1 MKFLISDHGSS
12 EASSTSG
19 GHHQNSGE
27 IEKQPRIWKFLWSSS
42 VISDIVLQ
50 VILKP
55 LTCVNLVWFE
65 TWYLDF
71 KPDFRANLNLKKL
84 KICFTMAQLNFSSR
98 NKLAVELICQS
109 CTLRFWKKEMN
120 AVMMNMKRLSSG
132 YQCKKCTISNFITYG
147 NNLISQ
153 LLEIFLFFCRLFN
166 YIPRESPDFDVF
178 KACSI
183 RWSSNQ
189 QYPSGHPRL
198 HQLLAHNLWN
208 LKR

>member
-1 MKFLISDHGSS
+1 VKFLISDHGSS

-71 KPDFRANLNLKKL
+71 KPDFQANPNSKKL
-84 KICFTMAQLNFSSR
+84 KICFTMAQLNFSSQ
-98 NKLAVELICQS
+98 NKLVVELICQS
-109 CTLRFWKKEMN
+109 CTLRFWKRGTNE
-120 AVMMNMKRLSSG
+120 VTMNMKRLSSG
-132 YQCKKCTISNFITYG
+132 YQCYSTTFQEKVQTLTFSKHVPSDGLQISNILVG
-147 NNLISQ
+147 IQ
-153 LLEIFLFFCRLFN
+153 GCIN
-166 YIPRESPDFDVF
+166 YWLTI
-178 KACSI
+178 CGI
-183 RWSSNQ
+183 
-189 QYPSGHPRL
+189 
-198 HQLLAHNLWN
+198 
-208 LKR
+208 